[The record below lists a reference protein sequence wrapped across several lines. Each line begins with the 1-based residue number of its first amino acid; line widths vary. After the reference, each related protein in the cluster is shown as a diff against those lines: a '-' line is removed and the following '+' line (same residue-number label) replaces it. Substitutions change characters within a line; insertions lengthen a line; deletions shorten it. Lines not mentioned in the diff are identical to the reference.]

1 MASSDCAIVTVRTTA
16 AARISNRGDPM
27 RMRCGPPLVAGQVN
41 PIITLLDA
49 KLHIAG
55 SEILWREVIG
65 NGFGLAS
72 AIGGMRRRVWA
83 WPIGIA
89 GNALLFTVFVG
100 AIFHTP
106 QQLNMAGQAGRQVI
120 FIAVSGYG
128 WWSWYRRARADTG
141 PAQRGVSPRWASAR
155 ERWLLVAAMLL
166 GTAGFAQLFGWIGS
180 FGPWAEAWIFTG
192 SALAT
197 YGMARGWA
205 EFWLIWI
212 AVDLVGIPLLVRAG
226 YYPSATLY
234 LVYAGFVVWGF
245 LVWVRTL
252 RRDTGTDA
260 PLDRVAAAVDDR

>member
-1 MASSDCAIVTVRTTA
+1 
-16 AARISNRGDPM
+16 
-27 RMRCGPPLVAGQVN
+27 MRCVPPLVARQVN

-106 QQLNMAGQAGRQVI
+106 QQLNMAGQAGRQLI

-128 WWSWYRRARADTG
+128 WWSWYRRATADTG
-141 PAQRGVSPRWASAR
+141 REQRGVSPRWASAR
-155 ERWLLVAAMLL
+155 ERWLLAAAMLL

-234 LVYAGFVVWGF
+234 LIYAGFVVWGF

-252 RRDTGTDA
+252 RRGADA
-260 PLDRVAAAVDDR
+260 GAPRDRVATAVADQ